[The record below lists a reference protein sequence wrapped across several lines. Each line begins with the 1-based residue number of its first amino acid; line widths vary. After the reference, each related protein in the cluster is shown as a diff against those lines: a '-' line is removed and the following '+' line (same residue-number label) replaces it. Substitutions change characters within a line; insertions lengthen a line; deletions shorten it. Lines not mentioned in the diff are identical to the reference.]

1 MKYLCDPHILPT
13 NTCPPDLLELE
24 KRTAFAVPFAPEIQL
39 DAADGVFA
47 PVTSWP
53 YLEGQWAELESMAT
67 AGTRLPHADKIV
79 YEAHLM
85 VQDPAP
91 LGTLLARVGC
101 TRILPH
107 VETLKGKEM
116 ARAMFAAWKDAGAKE
131 VGISLLLDT
140 PLTAIEPYAEFCDVV
155 QLMSIAKVGAQG
167 QPFDESIYSRI
178 EEVRTMFPE
187 MMVAVDGGV
196 AENNVEAL
204 TRAGANRLCVGSAI
218 SKAADPAATYAAIH
232 ERAMRGCAPVT
243 IEMNV

>member
-13 NTCPPDLLELE
+13 NTCPPDLAELE
-24 KRTAFAVPFAPEIQL
+24 KRTAVALSFAPEIQL
-39 DAADGVFA
+39 DAADGIFA

-53 YLEGQWAELESMAT
+53 YLEGQWAELEQMAKV
-67 AGTRLPHADKIV
+67 AKKLPHADKIT

-85 VQDPAP
+85 VQDPAK
-91 LGTLLARVGC
+91 LGELFARVGC
-101 TRILPH
+101 LRILVH
-107 VETLKGKEM
+107 VETLQDRETTKT
-116 ARAMFAAWKDAGAKE
+116 MFDAWEAAGATE

-140 PLTAIEPYAEFCDVV
+140 SLSTVSEYAELCDVI

-178 EEVRTMFPE
+178 EELHAMYPD

-204 TRAGANRLCVGSAI
+204 TRAGQTDSASGLQFQRQRIPPPHTRQSMRAQCV
-218 SKAADPAATYAAIH
+218 D
-232 ERAMRGCAPVT
+232 APLSP
-243 IEMNV
+243 

>member
-13 NTCPPDLLELE
+13 NTCPPDLEELE
-24 KRTAFAVPFAPEIQL
+24 KRTAAVLDFAPEIQL
-39 DAADGVFA
+39 DAADGIFA

-53 YLEGQWAELESMAT
+53 YLEGQWAALEAMAEH
-67 AGTRLPHADKIV
+67 GEKLPHADKLV

-85 VQDPAP
+85 VQDPRT
-91 LGTLLARVGC
+91 LGTLFARVGC

-107 VETLKGKEM
+107 LETLSGAES
-116 ARAMFAAWKDAGAKE
+116 ARVMFAEWKMAGAKE
-131 VGISLLLDT
+131 IGVSLLIET
-140 PLTAIEPYAEFCDVV
+140 PLADIDPYADMLDVV

-167 QPFDESIYSRI
+167 QPFDESIFSRI
-178 EEVRTMFPE
+178 EELHAMYPD

-196 AENNVEAL
+196 AESNVEAL

-218 SKAADPAATYAAIH
+218 SKAESPAAAYAAIH

-243 IEMNV
+243 IELGV

>member
-13 NTCPPDLLELE
+13 NTCPPDMAELE
-24 KRTAFAVPFAPEIQL
+24 KRTAGVLSFAPEIQL
-39 DAADGVFA
+39 DAADGKFA

-53 YLEGQWAELESMAT
+53 YLDGQWDALKQMA
-67 AGTRLPHADKIV
+67 GKGEKLPHAEKIV

-85 VQDPAP
+85 VSDPRE
-91 LGTLLARVGC
+91 LGTLFARVGC

-107 VETLKGKEM
+107 LETLTDATS
-116 ARAMFAAWKDAGAKE
+116 AREMFAEWKAAGAKE
-131 VGISLLLDT
+131 VGVSLLLDT
-140 PLTAIEPYAEFCDVV
+140 PLTNLEPYASMLDVV

-167 QPFDESIYSRI
+167 QPFDETIYSRI
-178 EEVRTMFPE
+178 EELRAMYPD

-218 SKAADPAATYAAIH
+218 SKAEDPAAAYAAIH
-232 ERAMRGCAPVT
+232 TRAMQGCAPVT
-243 IEMNV
+243 LELNV

>member
-13 NTCPPDLLELE
+13 NTCPPDLSELE
-24 KRTAFAVPFAPEIQL
+24 KRSAFALPFAPEIQL

-53 YLEGQWAELESMAT
+53 YLDGQWKELEVMAER
-67 AGTRLPHADKIV
+67 GEKLPHADKIK

-85 VQDPAP
+85 VQDPAA
-91 LGTLLARVGC
+91 LGTLFAKVGVL
-101 TRILPH
+101 RILPH
-107 VETLKGKEM
+107 VETLKG
-116 ARAMFAAWKDAGAKE
+116 RADAEKMFAEWKAAGAQE

-140 PLTAIEPYAEFCDVV
+140 PLAVVNEYADLCDVV

-178 EEVRTMFPE
+178 EELHATYPD
-187 MMVAVDGGV
+187 MMVSVDGGV
-196 AENNVEAL
+196 AENNVESL

-218 SKAADPAATYAAIH
+218 SKAEDPAAAYAAIH
-232 ERAMRGCAPVT
+232 ARAMQGCAPVT
-243 IEMNV
+243 MELNV

>member
-24 KRTAFAVPFAPEIQL
+24 KRTAAALAFAPEIQL

-53 YLEGQWAELESMAT
+53 YLNGQWSQLEHMAE
-67 AGTRLPHADKIV
+67 AGTKLPHAGSIV

-85 VQDPAP
+85 VQEPAAI
-91 LGTLLARVGC
+91 GTLFARVGC
-101 TRILPH
+101 MRILPH
-107 VETLKGKEM
+107 VETLKGKDDT
-116 ARAMFAAWKDAGAKE
+116 AKMFSEWKAAGAKE
-131 VGISLLLDT
+131 VGVSMLLDT
-140 PLTAIEPYAEFCDVV
+140 PLTALEPYAEMCDVV

-178 EEVRTMFPE
+178 EELRAMYPD

-196 AENNVEAL
+196 AESNVEAL

-218 SKAADPAATYAAIH
+218 SKAGDPAAAYAAIH
-232 ERAMRGCAPVT
+232 ARAMRGCAPVT

>member
-13 NTCPPDLLELE
+13 NTCPPDLTELE
-24 KRTAFAVPFAPEIQL
+24 KRTASVLDFAPEIQL

-53 YLEGQWAELESMAT
+53 YLEGQWQALEAMA
-67 AGTRLPHADKIV
+67 ARGEKLPYADRIV

-85 VQDPAP
+85 VQDPRV
-91 LGTLLARVGC
+91 LGALFARVGC

-107 VETLKGKEM
+107 IETLAGAEG
-116 ARAMFAAWKDAGAKE
+116 ARAMFAEWKAAGAKE
-131 VGISLLLDT
+131 VGVSLLLDT
-140 PLTAIEPYAEFCDVV
+140 PLSTIEEYADMLDVV

-167 QPFDESIYSRI
+167 QPFDESIFSRI
-178 EEVRTMFPE
+178 EELHAMYPD

-196 AENNVEAL
+196 AESNVEAL

-218 SKAADPAATYAAIH
+218 SKAESPAAAYAAIH

-243 IEMNV
+243 IELGV